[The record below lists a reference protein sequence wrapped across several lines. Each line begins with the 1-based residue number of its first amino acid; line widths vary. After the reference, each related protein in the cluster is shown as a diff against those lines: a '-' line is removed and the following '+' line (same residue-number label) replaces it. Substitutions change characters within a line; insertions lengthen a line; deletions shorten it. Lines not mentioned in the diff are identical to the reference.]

1 MEDLRPVV
9 DLTGKEFETALSGIS
24 KGMSSVDT
32 APVVGPTLIN
42 SGVLLAT
49 MSTLISADVD
59 LGPHLLRSGSCT
71 DTCFGYLRCSSYRK
85 GAYT

>member
-32 APVVGPTLIN
+32 APVVGSTLIN

-49 MSTLISADVD
+49 MSTLISPDVD
-59 LGPHLLRSGSCT
+59 LAAPSLTFWLLHRHLLWLS
-71 DTCFGYLRCSSYRK
+71 
-85 GAYT
+85 